1 MHTKA
6 SESGKIGKYTVGTFI
21 GEEWL
26 FKKQWYE
33 RTESC
38 FSKEQSCVL
47 EITNK
52 SFKQIGLHSGNWF
65 TITYTVKCTLMC
77 SQPHMNLTKIDR

>member
-6 SESGKIGKYTVGTFI
+6 NESGKIGKYTVGTFI

-26 FKKQWYE
+26 LKKQWYE

-38 FSKEQSCVL
+38 LSKQQSCVL

-52 SFKQIGLHSGNWF
+52 SFKQIR
-65 TITYTVKCTLMC
+65 
-77 SQPHMNLTKIDR
+77 Q